1 MLINNSKAKS
11 HTHTPVSRVAPV
23 FQTHCAPPFYD
34 ICLGRLQDHYVYIF
48 EDVAQHVGDLDLKT
62 TALHR
67 IKHNNHTGRWL
78 SKFWPTWDPKEPSA
92 FVIGS
97 MEQPRRVEVKR
108 LYSNATD
115 AIKTSDVL
123 EPM

>member
-1 MLINNSKAKS
+1 MSSSHPYFNSRCPCTNYIS
-11 HTHTPVSRVAPV
+11 LG
-23 FQTHCAPPFYD
+23 PP
-34 ICLGRLQDHYVYIF
+34 QDHYVYIF
-48 EDVAQHVGDLDLKT
+48 EDAAQHVGDLDLKT